1 MVTITFT
8 SPLKPFAE
16 AVYLPSRYFW
26 GLSGSSGSFVGDG
39 FLDGFFV
46 GDGAD
51 VGVGKTVAA
60 GVGVTCWL
68 FPSAAAWERAF

>member
-16 AVYLPSRYFW
+16 AVYLPSRYFF
-26 GLSGSSGSFVGDG
+26 GLSGSSGSFAEDG

-46 GDGAD
+46 GDGD
-51 VGVGKTVAA
+51 GVIVGTAVTTGA
-60 GVGVTCWL
+60 GVTCWL
-68 FPSAAAWERAF
+68 LPSAAAWESAF